1 MQEDPSFQPKSLNPT
16 GSWVAKNVKDE
27 QEKQLVHKLHHR
39 PEYELYDLQQDPYEM
54 VNLMGD
60 ENQKVFN
67 RLQKALQQK
76 LRNLGDSDPIT
87 TEKRFIGKRN

>member
-1 MQEDPSFQPKSLNPT
+1 M
-16 GSWVAKNVKDE
+16 AKNAKDE
-27 QEKQLVHKLHHR
+27 QDKQLVHKLHHR

-87 TEKRFIGKRN
+87 TEKSFIGNKN